1 VVVARLA
8 VVVALGLALVACSGD
23 DGTGVVGP
31 VDEELSARLLP
42 VYADCLGLDVGSVTL
57 EVDAD
62 GEHVRSGWSVPAG
75 SEPSF
80 GASRQCLGDIGVQVL
95 SDG

>member
-1 VVVARLA
+1 MVVARLT
-8 VVVALGLALVACSGD
+8 VIVALGLVLVACADD

-31 VDEELSARLLP
+31 VDQERSARLLP
-42 VYADCLGLDVGSVTL
+42 SYADCLGLDVGSVTL

-62 GEHVRSGWSVPAG
+62 GEHVRSGWSVTAG

-80 GASRQCLGDIGVQVL
+80 VASRRCLQAIDVRVPP
-95 SDG
+95 DG